1 MAKRVQ
7 HTKIKQNLTYTM
19 QEAADA
25 LGLSLVT
32 VREWVKKGLPIHK
45 DKRPFL
51 IYGEE
56 LRRFIQSMQ
65 QAKRYKLTD
74 FQLSCFTCKAAC
86 EPSGMA
92 VILVRQTTK
101 TSRLSGI
108 CADCG
113 GRCARIISNQ
123 RIPLFEQ
130 VLQIHLNSDQTP

>member
-25 LGLSLVT
+25 LGLSLAT
-32 VREWVKKGLPIHK
+32 IRDWVKKGLPIHK

-56 LRRFIQSMQ
+56 LRCFIQKTQ
-65 QAKRYKLTD
+65 QAKRYKLAD
-74 FQLSCFTCKAAC
+74 NQLSCFTCKAAC
-86 EPSGMA
+86 VPHGMA
-92 VILVRQTTK
+92 VILAKQTAK

-108 CADCG
+108 CANCG

-130 VLQIHLNSDQTP
+130 VLKIHFNGDQTP